1 MIAWPDPA
9 FIKAAEIEALNR
21 HVYEP
26 IAIQVF
32 VWGTF
37 TWGSLPHFGGMG
49 GVGALSITPV
59 IPSFGA

>member
-1 MIAWPDPA
+1 MIAWPHPA

-37 TWGSLPHFGGMG
+37 YVEVVPKFWGEWVEL
-49 GVGALSITPV
+49 GALSSTL
-59 IPSFGA
+59 